1 MSPRSSMPMGNFAFP
16 PFTRGVKWLLIA
28 TAAVSILVP
37 ITGTFGENLVG
48 MFGFIPGLLRHG
60 YVWQPF
66 TYTFLNPE
74 PLGLILAGLSLWLM
88 GGSLEAMWGTRRFVT
103 FYFGTALLAALATAV
118 IGIFWGSVAQHL
130 YFGNWVVIEALAAA
144 FAVTLPSARI
154 FLYFVPIEAR
164 LLLPISAGITLLFM
178 IFERPPRVGF
188 LPQLFG
194 LGAGVLLAGGIRT
207 PRQLMLRL
215 RVWWIDRRLRSR
227 KLRVIRGEDDLPGRG
242 RSGSDKYLH

>member
-1 MSPRSSMPMGNFAFP
+1 MPMGNFALP

-28 TAAVSILVP
+28 TVAVSILVP
-37 ITGTFGENLVG
+37 ITGAFGENLKVLLA
-48 MFGFIPGLLRHG
+48 FIPGVLRQG

-66 TYTFLNPE
+66 TYTFLNPD
-74 PLGLILAGLSLWLM
+74 PLGLVFAGLGLWLM

-103 FYFGTALLAALATAV
+103 FYFATSVLAALATAA
-118 IGIFWGSVAQHL
+118 IAIFSGSVARFP

-144 FAVTLPSARI
+144 FAVSLPSARI

-178 IFERPPRVGF
+178 IFYGPVPY

-194 LGAGVLLAGGIRT
+194 LGAGILFAGGVRT
-207 PRQLMLRL
+207 PRQLLLRL
-215 RVWWIDRRLRSR
+215 KVWWIDRRLRSR
-227 KLRVIRGEDDLPGRG
+227 RLRVVRGEDDLPRSG

>member
-37 ITGTFGENLVG
+37 ITGTFGENLKVL
-48 MFGFIPGLLRHG
+48 FAFIPALLRHG

-66 TYTFLNPE
+66 TYTFLNPD
-74 PLGLILAGLSLWLM
+74 PLGLVFAGLGLWLM

-103 FYFGTALLAALATAV
+103 FYFGTALLAALATGV
-118 IGIFWGSVAQHL
+118 IGIFAGSVARYA

-144 FAVTLPSARI
+144 FAVSLPSARI

-164 LLLPISAGITLLFM
+164 LLLPISAGITVLFM
-178 IFERPPRVGF
+178 IFYGPTPY

-227 KLRVIRGEDDLPGRG
+227 KLRVIRGDDDLPGRG